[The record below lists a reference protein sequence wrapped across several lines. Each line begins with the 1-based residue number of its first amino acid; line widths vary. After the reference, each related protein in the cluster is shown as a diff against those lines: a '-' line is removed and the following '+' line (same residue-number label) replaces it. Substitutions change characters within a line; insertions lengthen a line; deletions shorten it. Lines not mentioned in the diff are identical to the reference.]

1 MFSNVKNTTYK
12 ELADACFDKIKDI
25 DLASMNENI
34 AYEIVEKYISSACTQ
49 FQSCTQDLNDRND
62 EIGEFNFTLTM
73 DNFNML
79 VNYMVIEWL
88 DSNYLFT
95 TNTLKSRLSSSDF
108 HSLNSYN
115 MLGKITELREMLK
128 NENDQLARNKSYLK
142 SDIFNMVS
150 NRGKVQS

>member
-1 MFSNVKNTTYK
+1 MFLNMKNTTYK

-62 EIGEFNFTLTM
+62 EIGEFNFSLTT

-115 MLGKITELREMLK
+115 MLGKITELRDMLK

-150 NRGKVQS
+150 NRGKV

>member
-1 MFSNVKNTTYK
+1 MFSNMKNTTYK

-62 EIGEFNFTLTM
+62 EIGEFNFSLTT

-150 NRGKVQS
+150 NRGKV